1 MIGYQA
7 GLLTLTVSA
16 MLLLPCTDV
25 AEWADDAPGLG
36 DANEDAGGHRVLAGG
51 AGVVCVNVAIEHL
64 PVAQHEAGVGQ
75 VGSGLLDNLGYPS

>member
-36 DANEDAGGHRVLAGG
+36 DANEDAGGHRVLAGV
-51 AGVVCVNVAIEHL
+51 AGIAHPDVAVEHL
-64 PVAQHEAGVGQ
+64 PVAQHEAGINQ
-75 VGSGLLDNLGYPS
+75 VGRGLLNDLGYPS